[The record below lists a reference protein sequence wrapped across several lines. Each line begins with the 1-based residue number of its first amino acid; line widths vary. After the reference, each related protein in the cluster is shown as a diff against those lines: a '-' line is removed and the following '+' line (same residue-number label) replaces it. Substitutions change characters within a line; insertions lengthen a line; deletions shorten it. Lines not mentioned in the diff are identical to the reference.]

1 MAEND
6 PSELNLEQ
14 ILATLAS
21 LPQTATPPVPL
32 PQHFPPP
39 SQYPAQPSSIPP
51 SHHTIPANASQS
63 HQPPSDPWLSARPT
77 QPTRPQSTQPP
88 GKIIDP
94 ATITEW
100 KHGLRCVNKLATQN
114 PAFVPEIQKLI
125 IEQAR
130 HVKEWESGRERLVAE
145 QAAKREAE
153 QEHLAVLSLPGIG
166 DKIAPLRTD
175 EAEQEELREHEKKVY
190 RACRAMVE
198 AQSARLK
205 ALGVPFFGMRE
216 ECLRS
221 EGEGE
226 GESEGRKKVTRK
238 ELVELQRKML
248 NHLMELYGD

>member
-6 PSELNLEQ
+6 PPELSLEQ

-21 LPQTATPPVPL
+21 LPQTATPVPP
-32 PQHFPPP
+32 PQH
-39 SQYPAQPSSIPP
+39 SQAPYPYPAQPPSFPP
-51 SHHTIPANASQS
+51 SHHAVSANIPQN
-63 HQPPSDPWLSARPT
+63 HQPAPDPRLSARPS
-77 QPTRPQSTQPP
+77 QSARPQSTQPP
-88 GKIIDP
+88 AKIIDP

-114 PAFVPEIQKLI
+114 SAFVPEIQKLI
-125 IEQAR
+125 AEQAR

-166 DKIAPLRTD
+166 EKITPLRTD
-175 EAEQEELREHEKKVY
+175 EAEEEELREHEKKVY

-216 ECLRS
+216 EFLRS
-221 EGEGE
+221 EGETE
-226 GESEGRKKVTRK
+226 DDSEGKKKVTKR